1 MTKEPL
7 SEQSEQINRDPLPLK
22 SRQRLQWQ
30 CRRGMLE
37 LELFL
42 NSFLEHD
49 YDALTQD
56 QKYYFEQLLTIIDPV
71 LFDYLMGMQ
80 EADEP
85 GLRDIIHTIR
95 TAHQQ
100 RLYSHS

>member
-1 MTKEPL
+1 MDNKATEPT
-7 SEQSEQINRDPLPLK
+7 QIPKKPLQ

-42 NSFLEHD
+42 QDFLSCD
-49 YDALTQD
+49 YEALSQQ

-80 EADEP
+80 EADEAE
-85 GLRDIIHTIR
+85 LRDIVHTIR

-100 RLYSHS
+100 RLRNQS

>member
-1 MTKEPL
+1 MEDIKATAL
-7 SEQSEQINRDPLPLK
+7 Q
-22 SRQRLQWQ
+22 SRQRLEWQ

-42 NSFLEHD
+42 QNFLKYD
-49 YDALTQD
+49 YDRLTAQ

-85 GLRDIIHTIR
+85 GLRDIIKTIR

-100 RLYSHS
+100 RL

>member
-1 MTKEPL
+1 MNDNK
-7 SEQSEQINRDPLPLK
+7 EQSPSFKN
-22 SRQRLQWQ
+22 RQRLQWQ

-42 NSFLEHD
+42 QDFLTYD
-49 YDALTQD
+49 YDALSKE
-56 QKYYFEQLLTIIDPV
+56 QKYQFEQLLTIIDPV

-80 EADEP
+80 EANEP
-85 GLRDIIHTIR
+85 ELRDIVHTIR

-100 RLYSHS
+100 RLHHHS

>member
-1 MTKEPL
+1 MTENTDHDK
-7 SEQSEQINRDPLPLK
+7 SFK
-22 SRQRLQWQ
+22 SRRRLQWQ

-42 NSFLEHD
+42 QDFLTYD
-49 YDALTQD
+49 YDALSED
-56 QKYYFEQLLTIIDPV
+56 QKCKFEQLLTIIDPV

-80 EADEP
+80 EANEP
-85 GLRDIIHTIR
+85 ELRDIVHTIR

-100 RLYSHS
+100 RLHNHS